1 MDRISAVL
9 ITKDEARN
17 VERCLASLAPVV
29 DEIVVVD
36 GFSTDDTVARCERLG
51 ARVVQQAWI
60 GFGPQKNLANGLA
73 RNEWILSVDADE
85 ALDPFLQRAIAEAK
99 AAGLRGAYE
108 IARLNW
114 YYGRFVRHGLEYPD
128 RKVRLFPRSKVSWNE
143 RLVHEGLR
151 FAEPRPVTRL
161 EGHLLHYTYA
171 RIEEHVAK
179 ANRYTSLAAEDAL
192 RRGLRPSLA
201 KAILS
206 PLAVLVK
213 AYVLKRG
220 FLDGLDGLVLAVLH
234 ANAAFLKQVKL
245 WDLHRAAR
253 AEAAEHALASPK
265 ADARPDGAAAS
276 ARNGSPLP

>member
-143 RLVHEGLR
+143 SLVHEGLR
-151 FAEPRPVTRL
+151 FAEPLPITRL
-161 EGHLLHYTYA
+161 DGHLLHYTYA
-171 RIEEHVAK
+171 RIEQHVAK

-201 KAILS
+201 KTILS

-220 FLDGLDGLVLAVLH
+220 FLDGLHGLVLAVLH

-245 WDLHRAAR
+245 WDLHRATR
-253 AEAAEHALASPK
+253 AEAGEHALASPK
-265 ADARPDGAAAS
+265 ADARPEGAAAS
-276 ARNGSPLP
+276 DRNGSPLP

>member
-51 ARVVQQAWI
+51 ARVVQHGWI
-60 GFGPQKNLANGLA
+60 GFGPQKNMANGLA
-73 RNEWILSVDADE
+73 RHEWILSIDADE
-85 ALDPFLQRAIAEAK
+85 ALDPFLQRALSEAK
-99 AAGLRGAYE
+99 ARGLHGVYE

-114 YYGRFVRHGLEYPD
+114 YYGRFVRHGLEHPD

-143 RLVHEGLR
+143 SLVHEGLR
-151 FAEPRPVTRL
+151 LAEPLPVTRL
-161 EGHLLHYTYA
+161 DGHLLHYTYA

-179 ANRYTSLAAEDAL
+179 ANRYTSLAAEDAF
-192 RRGLRPSLA
+192 RRGVRPSLA
-201 KAILS
+201 KTFLS

-213 AYVLKRG
+213 AYLIKAG
-220 FLDGLDGLVLAVLH
+220 FLDGLHGLVLAALH
-234 ANAAFLKQVKL
+234 ANAAFLKQAKL

-253 AEAAEHALASPK
+253 AEAAERVLAAPP
-265 ADARPDGAAAS
+265 APRRDGAEAGDRS
-276 ARNGSPLP
+276 TRP